1 MFPYDFRRWLQTD
14 RRAEPRQ
21 NERVPYVIVNGPPGL
36 PLIRL
41 VRSPHELLADPSLRA
56 NAVYY
61 ITRVIIPPLDRCFSL
76 LGAEVESW
84 YDITQFVT
92 SLKDVGGVLCWF
104 L

>member
-1 MFPYDFRRWLQTD
+1 MVVFPCDFRRWLQTD

-21 NERVPYVIVNGPPGL
+21 SERVPYVIVNGPPGL

-41 VRSPHELLADPSLRA
+41 VRSPHELLADPSLRP
-56 NAVYY
+56 NATYY

-84 YDITQFVT
+84 
-92 SLKDVGGVLCWF
+92 
-104 L
+104 